1 MATLAILWSQIQAI
15 VSLSSSKGLHKH
27 CNDLPFLREKM
38 KLGRLK
44 NFVIILHDKTEY
56 VARIQ
61 ILEASANHELV
72 FKKANKLN
80 FILSRSLFKTIR

>member
-1 MATLAILWSQIQAI
+1 
-15 VSLSSSKGLHKH
+15 
-27 CNDLPFLREKM
+27 M
-38 KLGRLK
+38 KLERFK